1 MSVYNE
7 EATVE
12 KSLKGLLNVDFGMER
27 EVIVFD
33 DGSTDATP
41 EILKSLAETP
51 GLRLESFSR
60 NRGKGH
66 AIRRGISLAVGDLI
80 TFHDAD
86 LELNPEEL
94 KMLIEPI
101 LRDEAD
107 AVYGTRFLQN
117 QGHLHLHYLL
127 ANKLLARLT
136 NALYG
141 TKLSDIYTC
150 YKMVKA
156 EHAKAIL
163 PFLSADA
170 FSIEAEMTALLA
182 KSGIT
187 IHERPITFHPRGHKD
202 GKKIHL
208 RDGIEAI
215 IALVKF
221 RFVH

>member
-12 KSLKGLLNVDFGMER
+12 ESLQGLLKVDFGIER

-33 DGSTDATP
+33 DGSTDTTP
-41 EILKSLAETP
+41 EILKNLAEMP
-51 GLRLESFSR
+51 GLRLEFFSR

-66 AIRRGISLAVGDLI
+66 AIRRGIALAMGDLV

-94 KMLIEPI
+94 KLLVEPI

-117 QGHLHLHYLL
+117 SNHLHLHYLL
-127 ANKLLARLT
+127 ANKVLASLT
-136 NALYG
+136 NVLYG
-141 TKLSDIYTC
+141 TRLSDIYTC
-150 YKMVKA
+150 YKMVKM

-163 PFLSADA
+163 PRLTADA

-182 KSGIT
+182 RSGIRIT
-187 IHERPITFHPRGHKD
+187 ERPITFHPRGHKD

-208 RDGIEAI
+208 KDGIEAL

-221 RFVH
+221 RFVR